1 MNTRLARSQVSIAC
15 LLLMV
20 PVALGDTKPTKATV
34 RAADG
39 LSIAYDVRGKGDT
52 ALVFLHGWCGDR
64 EFWKHQLDAFAGD
77 YRVVAL
83 DQAGHGESGKDRK
96 HWTLT
101 DLAAD
106 VEAVVK
112 AQGLQ
117 RVILVGH
124 SMGGPVGLAAAK
136 RLPGTVV
143 AVIGVDTL
151 HNVEFKM
158 PEEGY
163 KKFIAA
169 FEADFKGTMRGG
181 LAGLLHEKVDPELA
195 KWLVTRAE
203 AQDQKMALA
212 LMRDLTS

>member
-1 MNTRLARSQVSIAC
+1 MNTRFVRSQVSIAC
-15 LLLMV
+15 LLLLV

-83 DQAGHGESGKDRK
+83 DQAGHG
-96 HWTLT
+96 
-101 DLAAD
+101 
-106 VEAVVK
+106 
-112 AQGLQ
+112 
-117 RVILVGH
+117 H

-151 HNVEFKM
+151 HNVEYKW
-158 PEEGY
+158 PEEQT
-163 KKFIAA
+163 KQILAA
-169 FEADFKGTMRGG
+169 FEA
-181 LAGLLHEKVDPELA
+181 
-195 KWLVTRAE
+195 
-203 AQDQKMALA
+203 
-212 LMRDLTS
+212 